1 MRDKAL
7 YAGIA
12 LALALA
18 ALLLVAP
25 LRRRALSP
33 AAPPRTIG
41 IPVPY
46 FAPAPG
52 PMATPAPALA
62 PLTAPELD
70 ALERRLPRTRP
81 APARPGD
88 WPLPFGTPTTDR

>member
-1 MRDKAL
+1 MRGKAL

-33 AAPPRTIG
+33 A
-41 IPVPY
+41 
-46 FAPAPG
+46 APG